1 MVSFEGRSN
10 NNRIVFTGSAVLKD
24 VTSNYHV
31 VYDFNLLETILSFR
45 TIFLTD
51 NDVHRVVDILLH
63 NNIREGRG
71 KIACVRA
78 TKGINVFWEIIVG

>member
-51 NDVHRVVDILLH
+51 NDVHRV
-63 NNIREGRG
+63 E
-71 KIACVRA
+71 
-78 TKGINVFWEIIVG
+78 